1 MAVLLCRLV
10 WLVPVLALLVGCA
23 AERPTGQSDSATGA
37 YAELDRYAQSRM
49 QAVHIPGI
57 AYAVVEPTGVTHT
70 GVFGVDGDGDAVTES
85 TPFLWGSVA
94 KPVAATLVTGMAERG
109 EVLLDAPVI
118 TYVPSF
124 RLRDTARS
132 DRITLRHLLAHTSG
146 LPTSTRHTD
155 RTDAERT
162 PTSAVAEL
170 SGEDLVSEPGAEHHY
185 SSTNYLVLAAVVEA
199 VTGRSFVD
207 VLSERLLA
215 PLGMDSAVID
225 ANRADEAPKGH
236 RFVFGRPVPF
246 DAPFDPAGVA
256 YGYLGGTLRDAA
268 AFAAG
273 ALGGS
278 TGVISDEQRASM
290 FRGETSTGAGREYGL
305 GWRLWSLPGTETPI
319 VWHGGAVPGYFA
331 QVVLL
336 PEQNRAVVLLANSY
350 SPLHESRF
358 LHTGFGLA
366 RLLVTVTPA
375 PDDSAGR
382 VYPVALAGLSLC
394 LALLLALNV
403 RTLRLIT
410 RRPADGPLW
419 RPIAIGLTWVLAAA
433 VALYGLG
440 LLLPASQGT
449 TLPQLVLWT
458 PDLAWLVYGILLL
471 TATLLLARTVLA
483 VRTVLARASPGT
495 ATRARLRP

>member
-1 MAVLLCRLV
+1 MAVLLRRLV
-10 WLVPVLALLVGCA
+10 WLLPVLTLLVGCA
-23 AERPTGQSDSATGA
+23 AERHTVQFDSATGE
-37 YAELDRYAQSRM
+37 YAELDRYALSRM
-49 QAVHIPGI
+49 QAVRIPGI
-57 AYAVVEPTGVTHT
+57 AYAVVEPTGVAHT
-70 GVFGVDGDGDAVTES
+70 GVFGVDGDGDAVTAS

-94 KPVAATLVTGMAERG
+94 KPVAATVVTSMAERG
-109 EVLLDAPVI
+109 EVRLDAPVI
-118 TYVPSF
+118 TYLPSF
-124 RLRDTARS
+124 RLRDAARS
-132 DRITLRHLLAHTSG
+132 ERITLRHLLAQTSG
-146 LPTSTRHTD
+146 LPTSTRYTD
-155 RTDAERT
+155 RPDAGRT

-170 SGEDLVSEPGAEHHY
+170 TEEDLVSEPGAEHHY

-199 VTGRSFVD
+199 VTGRSFID
-207 VLSERLLA
+207 VLTERLLV

-225 ANRADEAPKGH
+225 ANRASEVPKGH

-268 AFAAG
+268 AFASG

-278 TGVISDEQRASM
+278 TGVISDDQRASM
-290 FRGETSTGAGREYGL
+290 FRGETSTGTGREYGL

-319 VWHGGAVPGYFA
+319 VWHGGAAPGYFA
-331 QVVLL
+331 QVILL
-336 PEQNRAVVLLANSY
+336 PEQKRAVVLLANSY
-350 SPLHESRF
+350 SPLHESRY

-366 RLLVTVTPA
+366 RLLATGTPA

-382 VYPVALAGLSLC
+382 VYPAALTALALC

-419 RPIAIGLTWVLAAA
+419 RPIALGLARVLVAAG
-433 VALYGLG
+433 VLYGLG
-440 LLLPASQGT
+440 SMLPASQGT
-449 TLPQLVLWT
+449 TLPQMVLWT

-483 VRTVLARASPGT
+483 VRTVRGRTSLRT
-495 ATRARLRP
+495 ATRV